1 MPAVH
6 LAAALRHLADA
17 AERERDAMH
26 RWLMVRGRPGREI
39 LDRRHCMVER
49 RELVQ
54 AHENL
59 GRRLSRPPPHG
70 CSELFLDA
78 VHRLRQW
85 HAQHTPLPELL
96 DVEDLQFVGTAARVM
111 GDEVGKLEADLPD
124 QVLASLGTPLTE
136 TERAVL
142 NVIKTRS
149 PEGIMGKEIV
159 AAIAP
164 ISIKLNTLTRH
175 IIPKL
180 KELRGVEN
188 RRGAGYYIP
197 T

>member
-1 MPAVH
+1 MPATH
-6 LAAALRHLADA
+6 LAAALRHVADA
-17 AERERDAMH
+17 AEREGDAIN
-26 RWLMVRGRPGREI
+26 RWQLVRGRPGREI
-39 LDRRHCMVER
+39 WERRHCTTQR

-54 AHENL
+54 AHANL
-59 GRRLSRPPPHG
+59 GRLLSRPPLHG
-70 CSELFLDA
+70 CSERFLDS

-85 HAQHTPLPELL
+85 HTQHTPLPELL

-124 QVLASLGTPLTE
+124 KVLASLGTPLTE

>member
-1 MPAVH
+1 MMGQKIAEM
-6 LAAALRHLADA
+6 RRIADA
-17 AERERDAMH
+17 AEQEYQAIDAWMH
-26 RWLMVRGRPGREI
+26 RRGTSGRENQE
-39 LDRRHCMVER
+39 RRYCMGER

-54 AHENL
+54 AHQDL
-59 GRRLSRPPPHG
+59 GRRLTGSQ
-70 CSELFLDA
+70 SDA
-78 VHRLRQW
+78 WPERFRDAWRRLRAW
-85 HAQHTPLPELL
+85 HADHTTLPELF
-96 DVEDLQFVGTAARVM
+96 DTRDDLQFVATAARVM

-124 QVLASLGTPLTE
+124 KVLASLGTPLTE

>member
-1 MPAVH
+1 
-6 LAAALRHLADA
+6 
-17 AERERDAMH
+17 
-26 RWLMVRGRPGREI
+26 MVRGRPGREI
-39 LDRRHCMVER
+39 WERRRCTIQR

-54 AHENL
+54 AHANL
-59 GRRLSRPPPHG
+59 GRLLGRPPPHG
-70 CSELFLDA
+70 CSERFLDA
-78 VHRLRQW
+78 VRRLRQW